1 MKRNATK
8 GSAQSALK
16 TTRQVARARSMGF
29 NRSERDEDDRDE
41 CAFLYSAEDEDENE
55 RVRFFVERNKRD

>member
-1 MKRNATK
+1 
-8 GSAQSALK
+8 
-16 TTRQVARARSMGF
+16 MGF

-55 RVRFFVERNKRD
+55 RARFFVERNKRD